1 MEFTWVRLPVHLI
14 GTISSSGLIL
24 LSMLLNRDTGTH
36 EVRLQNAELA
46 DMMHCTVRHIDTL
59 IRELENA
66 GLILSRQRTQY
77 GVVYTLAPDILP
89 PKKRSP
95 QNMQQSAGNS
105 SSRTQY
111 TQPAQQTQSTQRTQ
125 YTQKRRQQQTQPP
138 QDATFNSIEWDLVE
152 QIMHPYGLPQ
162 DAKS

>member
-1 MEFTWVRLPVHLI
+1 MKFTWVRLPVHLI

-111 TQPAQQTQSTQRTQ
+111 TQPAQQTQ
-125 YTQKRRQQQTQPP
+125 KRRQQQTQPP
-138 QDATFNSIEWDLVE
+138 QAETCSSIDWDLVE

>member
-111 TQPAQQTQSTQRTQ
+111 TQ
-125 YTQKRRQQQTQPP
+125 KKRQQQTQPP

>member
-105 SSRTQY
+105 SSRTQ
-111 TQPAQQTQSTQRTQ
+111 QTQSTQRTQ

-138 QDATFNSIEWDLVE
+138 QAETCSSIDWDLVE

>member
-105 SSRTQY
+105 SSRK
-111 TQPAQQTQSTQRTQ
+111 QQTQSTQRPQ
-125 YTQKRRQQQTQPP
+125 YTQKRRQQQTQPS
-138 QDATFNSIEWDLVE
+138 QAATFNSIDQDLVE
-152 QIMHPYGLPQ
+152 QIMHPYGWI
-162 DAKS
+162 